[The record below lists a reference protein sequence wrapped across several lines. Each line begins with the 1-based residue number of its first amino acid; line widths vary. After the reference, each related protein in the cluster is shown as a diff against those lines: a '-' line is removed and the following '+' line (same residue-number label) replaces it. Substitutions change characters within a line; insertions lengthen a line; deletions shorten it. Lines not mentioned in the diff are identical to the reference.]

1 MKTAFITGAS
11 KGIGFACAKRFI
23 ESGYSVIITAR
34 NEDKLKAAKQTL
46 GKQCEYIVWDASDT
60 KKASEVLE
68 KAHAFFGDISIFVN
82 NAGIVHDEDS
92 GASYV
97 DFLYKTESAW
107 DQTMAVNLKGVFFTC
122 QAQAKYMITHG
133 IKGNIVNICSE
144 MGFRP
149 AANAYGIS
157 KWGIRAMTEGMATN
171 LAKYGIVVNGVAPG
185 ETATEILRQAENE
198 VKEIESPRG
207 VQATPNEIADSVYF
221 MATSRNIIGEILV
234 SDGGRRLK

>member
-11 KGIGFACAKRFI
+11 KGIGFACAKKFI
-23 ESGYSVIITAR
+23 EKGYSVIITAR
-34 NEDKLKAAKQTL
+34 NEDRLKAAKQTL
-46 GKQCEYIVWDASDT
+46 GEKCEYIVWDSSDT
-60 KKASEVLE
+60 KSASKILD
-68 KAHAFFGDISIFVN
+68 KAHSFFGDISVFVN

-97 DFLYKTESAW
+97 DFLYKTEDAW
-107 DQTMAVNLKGVFFTC
+107 DKTMAINLKGVFFTC
-122 QAQAKYMITHG
+122 QAQAKYMIERS

-157 KWGIRAMTEGMATN
+157 KWGVRAMTEGIATN

-198 VKEIESPRG
+198 IQEIDSPRG
-207 VQATPNEIADSVYF
+207 IQATPDEIAEAVYF
-221 MATSRNIIGEILV
+221 MANSKNIIGEILV

>member
-11 KGIGFACAKRFI
+11 KGIGFACAKKFI
-23 ESGYSVIITAR
+23 ENGYCVIITAR
-34 NEDKLKAAKQTL
+34 NEDRLKAAKQTL
-46 GKQCEYIVWDASDT
+46 GEKCEYIVWDSSDT
-60 KKASEVLE
+60 KKASEVIK
-68 KAHAFFGDISIFVN
+68 KAHSFFGDISVFVN

-97 DFLYKTESAW
+97 DFLYKTEDAW
-107 DQTMAVNLKGVFFTC
+107 DETMSVNLKGVFFTC
-122 QAQAKYMITHG
+122 QAEANYMIAHG

-157 KWGIRAMTEGMATN
+157 KWGVRAMTEGIGIA

-198 VKEIESPRG
+198 IQEINSPRG
-207 VQATPNEIADSVYF
+207 IQASPDEIAEAVYF
-221 MATSRNIIGEILV
+221 MAKSRNIIGEILV